1 MRGFTLIELLC
12 ALAILVLIIAG
23 GLSVFGL
30 ARQAVMRQ
38 QTKALLHTLAGEVT
52 AMKLKLGSV
61 PTDFSASQNK
71 DAWGNYIT
79 YQVSADGRNFTLR
92 SPGEKLG
99 EPSDDLIYE
108 SAKK

>member
-12 ALAILVLIIAG
+12 ALGILVLIVAG

-38 QTKALLHTLAGEVT
+38 QTKALLHTLAGEAQ
-52 AMKLKLGSV
+52 AMKLKLGAY

-79 YQVSADGRNFTLR
+79 YQVSADGRSFTLR
-92 SPGEKLG
+92 SPGARPG
-99 EPSDDLIYE
+99 DDTDDLVYD
-108 SAKK
+108 STQN